1 MQNNHDH
8 GQMGGSG
15 GTSMHADSMD
25 HLLLMQQTF
34 EMLRSR
40 GTLMI
45 GEMGG
50 RDVEGFEKSKGSE
63 GGEMQGI
70 EEPPSRPKKRYAIH
84 FIY

>member
-1 MQNNHDH
+1 
-8 GQMGGSG
+8 
-15 GTSMHADSMD
+15 
-25 HLLLMQQTF
+25 
-34 EMLRSR
+34 
-40 GTLMI
+40 MI